1 MFCDFDKSFD
11 ALERTRHLGESFCL
25 TVHAEVS
32 DYVRFNHARVRQA
45 GRVSQAEASLSYQKE
60 ASKSVSLALSLTDD
74 VAVNTRRL
82 SDALT
87 KVRHLAET
95 LHDDPYLVPFEKG
108 ESSQAAFD
116 ADLPAIEETVAFI
129 NDIAKDLDLVGL
141 LTQGRVLR
149 YVRHTEGTK
158 HSFETQS
165 LVFDYSVYGERGA
178 DGSIQSVKH
187 VVYAT
192 KDAHTLIAD
201 SLAKARQQLVDLT
214 KPIKTLAPG
223 NYRVYLEPAAVGDIV
238 SLFSWNGV
246 SAAAHKKGAS
256 TLAQWIDGKVT
267 LSPQFSLLD
276 DFDLGL
282 IPRFNGR
289 GELAPTC
296 LAIADKGHFA
306 NLLVSSRTAKEYGLA
321 STFASGGEGL
331 RSINMKPGVLEKS
344 AILTALGTGIYISN
358 VHYLNWSD
366 PNSAR
371 ITGMTRFACFW
382 VENGVIQGPIQD
394 MRFDDSIYSLFGEQ
408 LEAVTAFTEVLPET
422 GTYDER
428 SIGGARVPGVLLKEM
443 AFTL

>member
-11 ALERTRHLGESFCL
+11 VIESTRQSDESFCL
-25 TVHAEVS
+25 TIHAETS

-45 GRVSQAEASLSYQKE
+45 GRVNQAEASLSYQKE
-60 ASKSVSLALSLTDD
+60 ASKSMSLALSLTDD
-74 VAVNTRRL
+74 IDTNTKRL
-82 SDALT
+82 ADALA
-87 KVRHLAET
+87 KVRHLAGT
-95 LHDDPYLVPFEKG
+95 LHDDPYLVPFEKS

-116 ADLPAIEETVAFI
+116 ADLPAIEDTVFFI

-149 YVRHTEGTK
+149 YVRHTQGTK

-192 KDAHTLIAD
+192 KDAHMMIAD
-201 SLAKARQQLVDLT
+201 SLAKARQQLADLA

-223 NYRVYLEPAAVGDIV
+223 SYRVYLEPAAVGDIV

-246 SAAAHKKGAS
+246 SAAAYKKGAS
-256 TLAQWIDGKVT
+256 TLAQWIDGKVA
-267 LSPQFSLLD
+267 LSPQFSISD
-276 DFDLGL
+276 DFNIGL
-282 IPRFNGR
+282 SPRFNGR

-306 NLLVSSRTAKEYGLA
+306 NMLVSSRTAKEYGLT

-331 RSINMKPGVLEKS
+331 RSINMAPGTLEKQS
-344 AILTALGTGIYISN
+344 ILTVLGTGIYISN

-382 VENGVIQGPIQD
+382 VENGLIQGPIQD

-422 GTYDER
+422 DTYDER
-428 SIGGARVPGVLLKEM
+428 SIGGSRVPGVLVKEM

>member
-11 ALERTRHLGESFCL
+11 VIESTRQSDESFCL
-25 TVHAEVS
+25 TIHAETS

-45 GRVSQAEASLSYQKE
+45 GRVNQAEASLSYQKE
-60 ASKSVSLALSLTDD
+60 ASKSMSLALSLTGDIDTNTKRLAD
-74 VAVNTRRL
+74 VLA
-82 SDALT
+82 
-87 KVRHLAET
+87 KVRHLAGT

-108 ESSQAAFD
+108 ESSHAAFD
-116 ADLPAIEETVAFI
+116 ADLPAIEETVSFI

-192 KDAHTLIAD
+192 KDAHTMIAD
-201 SLAKARQQLVDLT
+201 SLTKARQQLADLA

-223 NYRVYLEPAAVGDIV
+223 GYRVYLEPAAVGDIV

-246 SAAAHKKGAS
+246 SAAAYKKGAS
-256 TLAQWIDGKVT
+256 TLAQWIDGKVA
-267 LSPQFSLLD
+267 LSPQFSISD
-276 DFDLGL
+276 DFNIGL
-282 IPRFNGR
+282 SPRFNGR

-296 LAIADKGHFA
+296 LTIADKGHFA
-306 NLLVSSRTAKEYGLA
+306 NMLVSSRTAKEYGLT
-321 STFASGGEGL
+321 STFASGSEGL
-331 RSINMKPGVLEKS
+331 RSINMAPGTLEKQS
-344 AILTALGTGIYISN
+344 ILTALGTGIYISN

-382 VENGVIQGPIQD
+382 VENGLIQGPIQD

-422 GTYDER
+422 DTYDER
-428 SIGGARVPGVLLKEM
+428 SIGGSRVPGVLVKEM